1 MLLFIIRRKTP
12 MSNLKFA
19 ICDCLKTLYS
29 MFKVYILVQK
39 RFIMANFKIG
49 VGNNIKMYRKLKNI
63 TQEELS
69 EIVGIH
75 SRQLSKIE
83 TGEHFPSCKT
93 LERICMALDVSP
105 KEMFDFEFLEQEV
118 ECVLTGTSNE
128 VFYKVETDKNYSN
141 VIPLHNPDE
150 SKVVEKSS
158 TDLSM
163 SKIAKTLGKPIFV
176 EYLNNQKVEKI
187 VVFYPDGKE
196 KVVKNTEDV
205 EAKQNLNF
213 MMNELKKI
221 SKDKSAIEF
230 VKTAIESLNDDNAL
244 TKLESIVQ
252 GMKLVRKI

>member
-93 LERICMALDVSP
+93 L
-105 KEMFDFEFLEQEV
+105 
-118 ECVLTGTSNE
+118 
-128 VFYKVETDKNYSN
+128 
-141 VIPLHNPDE
+141 
-150 SKVVEKSS
+150 
-158 TDLSM
+158 DL
-163 SKIAKTLGKPIFV
+163 
-176 EYLNNQKVEKI
+176 
-187 VVFYPDGKE
+187 
-196 KVVKNTEDV
+196 
-205 EAKQNLNF
+205 
-213 MMNELKKI
+213 
-221 SKDKSAIEF
+221 
-230 VKTAIESLNDDNAL
+230 
-244 TKLESIVQ
+244 
-252 GMKLVRKI
+252 